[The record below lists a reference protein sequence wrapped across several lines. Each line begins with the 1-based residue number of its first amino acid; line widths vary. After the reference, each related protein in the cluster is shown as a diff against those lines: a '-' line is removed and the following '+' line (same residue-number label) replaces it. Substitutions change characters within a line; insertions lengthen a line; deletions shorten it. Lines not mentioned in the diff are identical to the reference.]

1 MTAVVHH
8 TVRHKPTSV
17 TCAVV
22 TFSPSYFQALMRFP
36 NENKA
41 KLHSPSPPECA
52 SRLETLLHMICCE
65 ALREE
70 KKTESR
76 RKKKTKKPT
85 INPGRGVGSADLFEE
100 SGCSESGGWWE

>member
-1 MTAVVHH
+1 MTAAVHH
-8 TVRHKPTSV
+8 TVRHEPTSV

-76 RKKKTKKPT
+76 REKNKKPT